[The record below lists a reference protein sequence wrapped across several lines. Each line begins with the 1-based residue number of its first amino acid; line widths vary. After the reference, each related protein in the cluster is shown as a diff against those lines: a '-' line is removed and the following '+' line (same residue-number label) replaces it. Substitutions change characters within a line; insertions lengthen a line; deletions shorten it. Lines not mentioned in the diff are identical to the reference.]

1 MNAWSPE
8 HSWESL
14 AVDAGDRYSDL
25 DLTFAAADDAEVAV
39 VLDDWARTLI
49 EEDEAVHLVDLRR
62 GPTTYRVF
70 LLPGALQLDLSM
82 TPAAE
87 FRPAGPRFKLLFG
100 GTSEGLD
107 SQMQPAV
114 GDLFIASI
122 LPSAAKGEPE
132 VEQPRPGN
140 PDSLP
145 IKVASAP
152 TTQPMDQ
159 RGSSLS
165 RVGTD
170 MQKAAHFP

>member
-1 MNAWSPE
+1 MFTVEQRDVLRERVVALADDDE
-8 HSWESL
+8 RVVAGALVGSL
-14 AVDAGDRYSDL
+14 AVDAGDRYSDV

-70 LLPGALQLDLSM
+70 LLPGALQLDRSM

-145 IKVASAP
+145 IKVTSADHSAS
-152 TTQPMDQ
+152 
-159 RGSSLS
+159 
-165 RVGTD
+165 
-170 MQKAAHFP
+170 